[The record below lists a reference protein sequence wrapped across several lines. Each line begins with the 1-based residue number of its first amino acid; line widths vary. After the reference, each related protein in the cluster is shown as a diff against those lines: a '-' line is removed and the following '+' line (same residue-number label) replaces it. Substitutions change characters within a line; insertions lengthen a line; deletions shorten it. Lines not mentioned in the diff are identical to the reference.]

1 MLASFAITQPKPLLF
16 SGVIDELTEPLMTI
30 CVEYRDT
37 KGDLG
42 ENVTKEPI
50 LYITAMRGAPYVI
63 QDTSS
68 SIVR

>member
-16 SGVIDELTEPLMTI
+16 SGVIDELTRLLMTV
-30 CVEYRDT
+30 CMEYSDT
-37 KGDLG
+37 KGDSE

-50 LYITAMRGAPYVI
+50 LYTTAMRGAPYVI

-68 SIVR
+68 SVMR